1 MTTYGFDIVLDQG
14 MDAALE
20 RVKQALADQGF
31 GVLTTID
38 VEDTMRSKLGE
49 ETGPFV
55 ILGACN
61 PGLAHRALTAEPSLG
76 LLLPCNVV
84 VRAEGDKGTR
94 IEFLDP
100 SLMVQMTGN
109 DALRTVADE
118 AAFRLR
124 GARDALA
131 APITP

>member
-1 MTTYGFDIVLDQG
+1 
-14 MDAALE
+14 
-20 RVKQALADQGF
+20 
-31 GVLTTID
+31 
-38 VEDTMRSKLGE
+38 
-49 ETGPFV
+49 V